1 VSLPQ
6 VAVWHI
12 AGKIEQVEAV
22 VIQTVAQVKYSST
35 MKSLMTWMREES
47 PLIRPVVMSSHKYS
61 QKAGISQI
69 LWIHPYHKVDRNGR
83 IVSLP
88 EDADEEDLSWQFVT
102 ASLDGTIAFWD
113 LK

>member
-1 VSLPQ
+1 VSQ

-22 VIQTVAQVKYSST
+22 VIQTAAQAKYSRT
-35 MKSLMTWMREES
+35 MKSLMTWMHAES
-47 PLIRPVVMSSHKYS
+47 PLIRPVVMSSLKYS
-61 QKAGISQI
+61 QKAGIIQI
-69 LWIHPYHKVDRNGR
+69 LWIHPYYKIDRNGQ

-88 EDADEEDLSWQFVT
+88 EDADEKDLSWQFAT